1 MIITAEDC
9 HSAKKQT
16 LMLYMYWSWQ
26 LSSDTG
32 MWKSTVE
39 CLFIHFKSKLIGLMR
54 INFLLLTFNQQTLKN
69 IMRKTFWKAAN
80 KMNGKPIGSNSEEL

>member
-16 LMLYMYWSWQ
+16 LMLYTYWGWQ

-32 MWKSTVE
+32 MWKSTAE
-39 CLFIHFKSKLIGLMR
+39 CLFILFKSKLIGLMR
-54 INFLLLTFNQQTLKN
+54 IIFLLLTFNQQTLKN
-69 IMRKTFWKAAN
+69 IMRKTFWKTAVEQN
-80 KMNGKPIGSNSEEL
+80 